1 MRCDTRHSL
10 MLRLNGGNPVG
21 GKGFLEQAK
30 EAEVPPFWLL
40 GVLKNTKLNNHSE
53 RAEDLALT
61 HTGSWIAASFSVSAY
76 ESCLVDSVFY
86 GLICWCP
93 RTPLAPVILS
103 PPLLQGLLRSA
114 WWSFLEDNWVRHQLM
129 SIGTFHFIDFLSSH
143 VGIYPTPLG
152 HPASSFWPSRD
163 YWAWISV

>member
-1 MRCDTRHSL
+1 MWYQAQSHAEAEWGQPSRRKRVPRASKRGRGTPIL
-10 MLRLNGGNPVG
+10 TVG
-21 GKGFLEQAK
+21 SPKEYQAK
-30 EAEVPPFWLL
+30 QPQWTCRGPSTDSYRVLDCCFILCECLWVLL
-40 GVLKNTKLNNHSE
+40 SWFCILW
-53 RAEDLALT
+53 ADLL
-61 HTGSWIAASFSVSAY
+61 VSQ
-76 ESCLVDSVFY
+76 
-86 GLICWCP
+86 
-93 RTPLAPVILS
+93 TPLAPVILS

-163 YWAWISV
+163 YWAWISI